1 MILDNIVSSNRISVS
16 SEISPYGMFGLFS
29 VAFLQLRVKLQGDP
43 DLNHKLTKYQEN
55 KLFPT

>member
-16 SEISPYGMFGLFS
+16 SEISQYGMFGLFS
-29 VAFLQLRVKLQGDP
+29 VAFLLLRIKLQGDP
-43 DLNHKLTKYQEN
+43 DLNQKLTKYQEN